1 MKVLT
6 VLSIGNVSAEK
17 LFRWFFP
24 KIDYQPNWALGWRN
38 VCTYPISKVGKSG
51 VARAKRAT
59 RQRHN
64 YQK

>member
-6 VLSIGNVSAEK
+6 VLDIGNVSAEK

-38 VCTYPISKVGKSG
+38 VRTYPIGKVGKSG
-51 VARAKRAT
+51 VAAAKRAARKQRN
-59 RQRHN
+59 RQ
-64 YQK
+64 K